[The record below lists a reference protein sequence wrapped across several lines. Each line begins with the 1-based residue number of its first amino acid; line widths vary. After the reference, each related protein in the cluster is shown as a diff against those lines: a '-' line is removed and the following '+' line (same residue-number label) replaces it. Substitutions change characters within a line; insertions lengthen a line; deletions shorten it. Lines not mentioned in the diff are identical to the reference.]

1 MPHRSYAERARRTSC
16 FIWTAAI
23 FCATLATAV
32 ILAGLVVLIIYF
44 IYQPKSPY
52 LKMGDA
58 KLLRLDYDQSG
69 TLSTQLQITIFAV
82 NDNIK
87 TNAAFYNLRLH
98 LLFQNVEIAELQA
111 APFVVPKNNSIPLGY
126 DVQSTPIPLDSGS
139 MSAVDS
145 ALKNREI
152 PFFLTGKART
162 RWRLGSLYSVGLW
175 AHLSCQMKFFWP
187 NGSTVSM
194 ECNSGG

>member
-1 MPHRSYAERARRTSC
+1 MRPQSYAERASRTSC
-16 FIWTAAI
+16 PIWTAAI

-32 ILAGLVVLIIYF
+32 ILAGLFVLIIYF

-82 NDNIK
+82 NDNRG
-87 TNAAFYNLRLH
+87 TDAAFYSVNLD
-98 LLFQNVEIAELQA
+98 LLFHNVEIARLRA
-111 APFVVPKNNSIPLGY
+111 PPFVVPTNNSIPLGY

-139 MSAVDS
+139 MSAMDS
-145 ALKNREI
+145 ALKNRQI
-152 PFFLTGKART
+152 PFYLTGKART
-162 RWRLGSLYSVGLW
+162 RWRLRHLYSFGLW
-175 AHLSCQMKFFWP
+175 AHLSCQMNFFWP
-187 NGSTVSM
+187 NGSTASM
-194 ECNSGG
+194 ECNSG